1 MKLTGKTIER
11 FLAKPDPQI
20 MAVLVYGVDAG
31 LVHERANQLVRGAAG
46 SLDDPF
52 RVAVLTGKALK
63 EDPARLADEAM
74 AMSLTGGRRAV
85 RIEDADD
92 DVAAILKSY
101 LAGAKASPAT
111 DSLIVLE
118 AEELPSRSALRKLC
132 ETADQAAALPCY
144 RDEGANLSGVIKD
157 KLQQEGLGI
166 APDAL
171 SYLSAR
177 LGGDRAVTLSELEK
191 LALYMGGGGKTVA
204 LADVEAAV
212 GDSAAHAV
220 DDLVYALSDRDMA
233 GVERGLARSLGEGAA
248 PISLLR
254 AAARHF
260 LRLQWAV
267 GKADQT
273 GGIEGAM
280 RGLRPPVF
288 FKYEDRFKAA
298 AKRWSPGGIATA
310 LERILATEQLCK
322 RSGSPAETLCR
333 RVFLEIAAIKPAR

>member
-20 MAVLVYGVDAG
+20 MAVLVYGVDSG
-31 LVHERANQLVRGAAG
+31 LVRERANQLVRGAAG

-63 EDPARLADEAM
+63 DDPARLADEAM

-92 DVAAILKSY
+92 DVAAVLKSY
-101 LAGAKASPAT
+101 LADAKSAPST

-132 ETADQAAALPCY
+132 ESAERAAALPCY
-144 RDEGANLSGVIKD
+144 RDEGAGLAGLIRE
-157 KLQQEGLGI
+157 KLQQEGLTI
-166 APDAL
+166 APEAL
-171 SYLSAR
+171 SYLAAR
-177 LGGDRAVTLSELEK
+177 LGGDRAVTVSELEK
-191 LALYMGGGGKTVA
+191 LALYMGGSGKKVE

-212 GDSAAHAV
+212 GDSAAHAL

-233 GVERGLARSLGEGAA
+233 GVERGLARSLGEGTA

-260 LRLQWAV
+260 LRLQWAI
-267 GKADQT
+267 GKAEQG

-280 RGLRPPVF
+280 RSLRPPVF
-288 FKYEDRFKAA
+288 FKYDDRFKAA
-298 AKRWSPGGIATA
+298 ARRWSPAGIATA
-310 LERILATEQLCK
+310 LERLLATEQLCK
-322 RSGSPAETLCR
+322 RTGSPAETLCR
-333 RVFLEIAAIKPAR
+333 RVFLEIAALKPAR

>member
-11 FLAKPDPQI
+11 FLAKPDPQVL
-20 MAVLVYGVDAG
+20 AVLVYGVDAG
-31 LVHERANQLVRGAAG
+31 LVHERANQLVRMAAG

-52 RVAVLTGKALK
+52 RVAVLSGKSLK

-101 LAGAKASPAT
+101 LAEAATAPRT

-118 AEELPSRSALRKLC
+118 AEELASRSTLRKLC
-132 ETADQAAALPCY
+132 ESADQAAALPCY
-144 RDEGANLSGVIKD
+144 RDEGAGLTGVIRE
-157 KLQQEGLGI
+157 KLQQEGLGVS
-166 APDAL
+166 PDAL
-171 SYLSAR
+171 SYLAAR
-177 LGGDRAVTLSELEK
+177 LGGDRAVTVSELEK
-191 LALYMGGGGKTVA
+191 LALYMGGGAKKVE
-204 LADVEAAV
+204 LADAEAAV
-212 GDSAAHAV
+212 GDSAAHAL
-220 DDLVYALSDRDMA
+220 DDLVYALTDRDMA
-233 GVERGLARSLGEGAA
+233 AVERGLARSLGEGAA

-260 LRLQWAV
+260 LRLQWAL
-267 GKADQT
+267 GRAEQS

-298 AKRWSPGGIATA
+298 SRRWSAAGIATA
-310 LERILATEQLCK
+310 LERLLATEQLCK
-322 RSGSPAETLCR
+322 RTGSPAETLCR
-333 RVFLEIAAIKPAR
+333 RVFLEIAALKPAR

>member
-144 RDEGANLSGVIKD
+144 RDEGASLSGVIKD

-166 APDAL
+166 APEAL

-191 LALYMGGGGKTVA
+191 LALYMGAGGKTVG

-267 GKADQT
+267 GKADQ

-298 AKRWSPGGIATA
+298 AKRWSAGGIATA

>member
-46 SLDDPF
+46 RLDDPF
-52 RVAVLTGKALK
+52 RVAVLSGRSLK

-85 RIEDADD
+85 RVEDADD

-101 LAGAKASPAT
+101 LAGAATAPRT

-118 AEELPSRSALRKLC
+118 AEELASRSALRKLC
-132 ETADQAAALPCY
+132 ESADQAAALPCY
-144 RDEGANLSGVIKD
+144 RDEGASLSGVIKD

-171 SYLSAR
+171 SYLSVR

-191 LALYMGGGGKTVA
+191 LALYMGGSGKTVG

-267 GKADQT
+267 GKADQG

-288 FKYEDRFKAA
+288 FKYEDRFKSAA
-298 AKRWSPGGIATA
+298 RRWSPGGIATA
-310 LERILATEQLCK
+310 LERLLATEQLCK

>member
-20 MAVLVYGVDAG
+20 LAVLVYGVDAG
-31 LVHERANQLVRGAAG
+31 LVHERANQLVRAAAG

-52 RVAVLTGKALK
+52 RVAVLSGKSLK
-63 EDPARLADEAM
+63 DDPARLADEAM

-101 LAGAKASPAT
+101 LASAAAPAT

-118 AEELPSRSALRKLC
+118 AEELPSRSTLRKLC
-132 ETADQAAALPCY
+132 EGADQAAALPCY
-144 RDEGANLSGVIKD
+144 RDEGAGLTGLIRE

-166 APDAL
+166 SPDAL
-171 SYLSAR
+171 SYLGAR
-177 LGGDRAVTLSELEK
+177 LGGDRAVTVSELEK
-191 LALYMGGGGKTVA
+191 LALYMGGSGKKVE
-204 LADVEAAV
+204 LADVLAAV
-212 GDSAAHAV
+212 GDSAAHAL

-233 GVERGLARSLGEGAA
+233 AIERGLARSLGEGAA

-254 AAARHF
+254 AAARHL
-260 LRLQWAV
+260 LRLQWAI
-267 GKADQT
+267 GKAEQS

-298 AKRWSPGGIATA
+298 SRRWSPAGIATA
-310 LERILATEQLCK
+310 LERLLATEQLCK

-333 RVFLEIAAIKPAR
+333 RVFLEIAAVKPGR

>member
-1 MKLTGKTIER
+1 MKLTGKTIDR
-11 FLAKPDPQI
+11 FLAKPDPQV

-31 LVHERANQLVRGAAG
+31 LVRERANQLVRQAAG

-52 RVAVLTGKALK
+52 RVAALSGKILR

-92 DVAAILKSY
+92 DVAPILKSY
-101 LAGAKASPAT
+101 LAGAASGPAT

-118 AEELPSRSALRKLC
+118 AEELPARSALRKLC
-132 ETADQAAALPCY
+132 EGADQAAALPCY
-144 RDEGANLSGVIKD
+144 RDEGAGLSGLIRE
-157 KLQQEGLGI
+157 KLQQEGLAI
-166 APDAL
+166 APEAL
-171 SYLSAR
+171 SYLAAR
-177 LGGDRAVTLSELEK
+177 LGGDRAVTVSELEK
-191 LALYMGGGGKTVA
+191 LALYMGGTGKTVA

-212 GDSAAHAV
+212 GDSAAHAL
-220 DDLVYALSDRDMA
+220 DDLVYALSDRDTA
-233 GVERGLARSLGEGAA
+233 GVERGLARSLGEGTA

-260 LRLQWAV
+260 LRLQWAL
-267 GKADQT
+267 GKADQ

-280 RGLRPPVF
+280 RSLRPPVF
-288 FKYEDRFKAA
+288 FKYEDRFKGAA
-298 AKRWSPGGIATA
+298 RRWSPAGIATA
-310 LERILATEQLCK
+310 LERLLATEQLCK

-333 RVFLEIAAIKPAR
+333 RVFLEIASLKPGR

>member
-20 MAVLVYGVDAG
+20 LAVLVYGVDAG
-31 LVHERANQLVRGAAG
+31 LVHERANQLVRAAAG

-52 RVAVLTGKALK
+52 RVAVLSGKSLK
-63 EDPARLADEAM
+63 DDPARLADEAM

-101 LAGAKASPAT
+101 LASAAAPAT

-118 AEELPSRSALRKLC
+118 AEELPSRSTLRKLC
-132 ETADQAAALPCY
+132 EGAEQAAALPCY
-144 RDEGANLSGVIKD
+144 RDEGAGLTGLIRE

-166 APDAL
+166 SPDAL
-171 SYLSAR
+171 SYLGAR
-177 LGGDRAVTLSELEK
+177 LGGDRAVTVSELEK
-191 LALYMGGGGKTVA
+191 LALYMGGSGKKVE

-212 GDSAAHAV
+212 GDSAAHAL

-233 GVERGLARSLGEGAA
+233 AIERGLARSLGEGAA

-254 AAARHF
+254 AAARHL
-260 LRLQWAV
+260 LRLQWAI
-267 GKADQT
+267 GKAEQS

-298 AKRWSPGGIATA
+298 SRRWSPAGIATA
-310 LERILATEQLCK
+310 LERLLATEQLCK

-333 RVFLEIAAIKPAR
+333 RVFLEIAAVKPGR

>member
-11 FLAKPDPQI
+11 FLAKPDPHI
-20 MAVLVYGVDAG
+20 LAVLVYGVDAG
-31 LVHERANQLVRGAAG
+31 LVHERANQLVRAAAG

-52 RVAVLTGKALK
+52 RVAVLSGKSLK

-101 LAGAKASPAT
+101 LAGAAAAPAT
-111 DSLIVLE
+111 DSLLVLE
-118 AEELPSRSALRKLC
+118 AEELPSRSTLRKLC
-132 ETADQAAALPCY
+132 EGAEQAAALPCY
-144 RDEGANLSGVIKD
+144 RDEGAGLTGLIRE

-166 APDAL
+166 SPDAL
-171 SYLSAR
+171 SYLGAR
-177 LGGDRAVTLSELEK
+177 LGGDRAVTVSELEK
-191 LALYMGGGGKTVA
+191 LALYMGGGKKVE

-212 GDSAAHAV
+212 GDSAAHAL

-233 GVERGLARSLGEGAA
+233 AIERGLARSLGEGAA

-260 LRLQWAV
+260 LRLQWAI
-267 GKADQT
+267 GKVEQS

-298 AKRWSPGGIATA
+298 SRRWSPAGIATA
-310 LERILATEQLCK
+310 LERLLATEQLCK
-322 RSGSPAETLCR
+322 HSGSPAETLCR
-333 RVFLEIAAIKPAR
+333 RVFLEIAAVKPAR

>member
-11 FLAKPDPQI
+11 FLAKPDPKI
-20 MAVLVYGVDAG
+20 LAVLVYGVDAG
-31 LVHERANQLVRGAAG
+31 LVHERANQLVRTAAG

-52 RVAVLTGKALK
+52 RVAVLSGRSLK

-85 RIEDADD
+85 RVEDADD

-101 LAGAKASPAT
+101 LAGAATAPRT

-118 AEELPSRSALRKLC
+118 AEELASRSALRKLC
-132 ETADQAAALPCY
+132 ESADQAAALPCY
-144 RDEGANLSGVIKD
+144 RDEGAGLAGLIRE
-157 KLQQEGLGI
+157 KLQQEGLAI
-166 APDAL
+166 SPDAL
-171 SYLSAR
+171 SYLAAR
-177 LGGDRAVTLSELEK
+177 LGGDRAVTVSELEK
-191 LALYMGGGGKTVA
+191 LALYMGAGGTKVE
-204 LADVEAAV
+204 LADAEAAV
-212 GDSAAHAV
+212 GDSAAHAL

-233 GVERGLARSLGEGAA
+233 AVERGLARSLGEGAA

-260 LRLQWAV
+260 LRLQWAL
-267 GKADQT
+267 GKAEQG

-298 AKRWSPGGIATA
+298 SRRWSAAGIATV
-310 LERILATEQLCK
+310 LERLLATEQLCK
-322 RSGSPAETLCR
+322 RTGSPAETLCR
-333 RVFLEIAAIKPAR
+333 RVFLEIAALKPAR